1 MTRGDQMQINM
12 AYASIRDALNALAQV
27 RDKDNYI
34 AHMLRTLYAMEDTI
48 HEYVAPIGR
57 AAK

>member
-1 MTRGDQMQINM
+1 MTRTDQLQINL
-12 AYASIRDALNALAQV
+12 AYASIKAALDALALV
-27 RDKDNYI
+27 REKDNYI

-57 AAK
+57 TAK

>member
-1 MTRGDQMQINM
+1 MTRGDQMQINT
-12 AYASIRDALNALAQV
+12 AYASIRDALNALALV
-27 RDKDNYI
+27 REKDNYI

-57 AAK
+57 AE

>member
-1 MTRGDQMQINM
+1 MTRGDQLKINT

-27 RDKDNYI
+27 RQKDNYI